1 MICEFVNGR
10 PLPSSRGLVPATGA
24 DRRSGTVLAE
34 ERGRGAHSDRRGRGR
49 NPQLDCARAPA
60 GRPRRHHRHRR
71 RAGARRARAR
81 KRRLR
86 IAAHRYPHAG
96 HGWHHAGARG
106 RTQPSCCYHRTDDG
120 LCRSARAGARPRC
133 ADPRRHHQAVLARR
147 DAPRGQRRALR
158 TAAAQALAATG
169 DDSCDLCLLPSDF
182 ESGGHRSEGAIAPT
196 PRARQILEIPQQP
209 LDVFKLELRAE
220 VLAEAAAQFF
230 QNAPRALHVDLAWH
244 LDRRVVAVV
253 APAQGPAE
261 RISILLGARR
271 PESAGLAVRAGT
283 QHALLLHR
291 LGEVLRAPAQSFERA
306 ALGIDR
312 AVRVAFSELAFR
324 LAHGVAGATELIHL
338 ALSLLALAEALLAQL
353 LHQFLELIAQRLL
366 ILAQLAHLIALLA
379 LLTLLALLAALSA
392 LAVAP
397 LVLAL
402 LERAI
407 AQLLLLAD
415 HVAEL
420 VERGHHVV
428 VAVIH
433 LLPGTRHLQ
442 VPQHLL
448 EVLQHA
454 ARGIPGAGA
463 RHLFEPIDHVAQ
475 ILRAELARIG
485 IERAGKLLRILAH
498 LLRQRLQ
505 ELVERGTQLVGE
517 PLDLLIAGAALQRL
531 AQRFLGRA
539 QSLLGI
545 GDAAILEMHGHV
557 PHARDDLAQL
567 IVALRVRQ
575 LPEDRA
581 QAEIEVALHVEAFGR
596 QGERIER
603 GEHARLGI
611 AVERQYAPLLNQ
623 RARHRLRERPLRQA
637 EFERR
642 ALAFIAGLVAR
653 GQNHRHVGARPRML
667 GQILGALSDPVLGAR
682 LRQHQREVGRV
693 VERSRRLAVGA
704 LAVEQ
709 LEHGLRADDAVIVLE
724 LVGEL

>member
-1 MICEFVNGR
+1 MRSGR
-10 PLPSSRGLVPATGA
+10 TATTSRPQSTGA
-24 DRRSGTVLAE
+24 LSSDGGRFRPSAVCFPAVCFRFRSNPSEAQSA
-34 ERGRGAHSDRRGRGR
+34 RHRGA
-49 NPQLDCARAPA
+49 
-60 GRPRRHHRHRR
+60 
-71 RAGARRARAR
+71 
-81 KRRLR
+81 
-86 IAAHRYPHAG
+86 
-96 HGWHHAGARG
+96 
-106 RTQPSCCYHRTDDG
+106 
-120 LCRSARAGARPRC
+120 
-133 ADPRRHHQAVLARR
+133 
-147 DAPRGQRRALR
+147 
-158 TAAAQALAATG
+158 
-169 DDSCDLCLLPSDF
+169 
-182 ESGGHRSEGAIAPT
+182 
-196 PRARQILEIPQQP
+196 RQDLEIPQQP
-209 LDVFKLELRAE
+209 LDVVELELGAE
-220 VLAEAAAQFF
+220 VLAEAPAQFF

-261 RISILLGARR
+261 RIGILLGARP
-271 PESAGLAVRAGT
+271 PEPTGLAVRAGA

-291 LGEVLRAPAQSFERA
+291 LGEVLRTPAQRFERA

-312 AVRVAFSELAFR
+312 AVRVAFSELALR

-338 ALSLLALAEALLAQL
+338 ALPLLALAEALLAQL

-379 LLTLLALLAALSA
+379 LLTLLTLLALLAALSA

-433 LLPGTRHLQ
+433 LLPGTGHLQ
-442 VPQHLL
+442 VLQHLL

-454 ARGIPGAGA
+454 ACGIPGAGA

-539 QSLLGI
+539 QS
-545 GDAAILEMHGHV
+545 
-557 PHARDDLAQL
+557 
-567 IVALRVRQ
+567 
-575 LPEDRA
+575 
-581 QAEIEVALHVEAFGR
+581 
-596 QGERIER
+596 
-603 GEHARLGI
+603 
-611 AVERQYAPLLNQ
+611 
-623 RARHRLRERPLRQA
+623 
-637 EFERR
+637 
-642 ALAFIAGLVAR
+642 
-653 GQNHRHVGARPRML
+653 
-667 GQILGALSDPVLGAR
+667 
-682 LRQHQREVGRV
+682 
-693 VERSRRLAVGA
+693 
-704 LAVEQ
+704 
-709 LEHGLRADDAVIVLE
+709 
-724 LVGEL
+724 